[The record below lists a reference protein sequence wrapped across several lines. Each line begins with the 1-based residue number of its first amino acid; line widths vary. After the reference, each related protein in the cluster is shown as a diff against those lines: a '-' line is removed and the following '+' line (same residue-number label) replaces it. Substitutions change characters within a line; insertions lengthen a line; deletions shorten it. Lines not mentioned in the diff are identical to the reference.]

1 MKNKLMLTVAL
12 LTVGVSTNVKAEEA
26 ETTESQ
32 EEIKYELE
40 GKQQEIKDENG
51 NKIFVENFY

>member
-1 MKNKLMLTVAL
+1 MLAAAL
-12 LTVGVSTNVKAEEA
+12 LAVGVATNVKAEEA

-40 GKQQEIKDENG
+40 GK
-51 NKIFVENFY
+51 